1 MDILENHFPSYDNLY
16 IILFDKYTKAVPI
29 QLILWD
35 VFLLYNIDNL
45 KYSINVFIIDF
56 NVLLII

>member
-35 VFLLYNIDNL
+35 VFYYIILIIWNIL
-45 KYSINVFIIDF
+45 AMFL
-56 NVLLII
+56 LLILMYH

>member
-16 IILFDKYTKAVPI
+16 IILYDKAVPI